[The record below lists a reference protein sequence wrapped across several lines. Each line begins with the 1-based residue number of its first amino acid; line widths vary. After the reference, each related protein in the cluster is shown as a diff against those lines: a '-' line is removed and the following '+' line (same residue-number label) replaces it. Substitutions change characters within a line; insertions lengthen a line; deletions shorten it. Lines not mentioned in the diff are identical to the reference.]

1 MIIKGEN
8 MVIKQHSK
16 NVKTFAETKGIFTG
30 YETFLQFVF
39 SRDNNQMIE
48 FAFHGEEERQEF
60 LMQMQNIID
69 KFKIDDY
76 WTEKNKPKIDAT
88 H

>member
-1 MIIKGEN
+1 

-16 NVKTFAETKGIFTG
+16 NVKTFAEAKGILNG

-39 SRDNNQMIE
+39 PKDNNQMIE
-48 FAFHGEEERQEF
+48 FAFHGEAERQEF

-76 WTEKNKPKIDAT
+76 WIEKHVPTIDAT